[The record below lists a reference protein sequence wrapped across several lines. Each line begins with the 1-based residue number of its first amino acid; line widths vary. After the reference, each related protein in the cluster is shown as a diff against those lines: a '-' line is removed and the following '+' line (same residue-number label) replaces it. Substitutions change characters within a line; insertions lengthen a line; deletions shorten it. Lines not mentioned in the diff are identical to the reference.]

1 MTPLQKHYFGL
12 LWQHKGMALLGVLL
26 AVITAVAGIA
36 LLAVSG
42 WFISAAALAGL
53 TAVSAIEF
61 NFLTPGAMVR
71 GFSITRTLGRYG
83 ERYTSHEATFRVISR
98 LRADLFRFLARR
110 HWHEVQMNRHESA
123 SRLLQDIQHIE
134 SIYVSALLP
143 AVVVLATVLGLVLSL
158 ALLLPQALPWAL
170 PLLVLAVVV
179 MPWLYTRQ
187 VLQPQNQLHQLRVA
201 QWQFAS
207 SLLSSMRTL
216 SLHQQLEH
224 SGEQLAQQ
232 ASAGDQ
238 QEITTVNRQQF
249 SMLLAQIFLALLA
262 VVVFWQAFVAYQ
274 QGILA
279 GAEVFMW
286 LLLTLGCGEV
296 LIGACPIL
304 ASLRLGLAALL
315 RLEALQPAQA
325 SPEPRQL
332 TEGAGLI
339 RLQQLSY
346 GYPSQPHPVFQ
357 QVDVSFAA
365 PGWYWVCG
373 ASGSGKS
380 TLIALLAGQLQAS
393 SGTVQIRSASA
404 RPPALMPQRID
415 ILRASLRD
423 NLCLHHD
430 HSDEAIMAVLHLVEL
445 DYWTQSL
452 PQGLDTWLG
461 DGEWQPSG
469 GEAKRIG
476 LARLLLQDADIMLLD
491 EPAAGMDTALAE
503 RIFARLAQRWAGKL
517 VIANTHDRQLMRSGQ
532 QLVEVGRSAFTCKT
546 VR

>member
-1 MTPLQKHYFGL
+1 MTPLQKHYFAL

-26 AVITAVAGIA
+26 AVITAIAGIA

-61 NFLTPGAMVR
+61 NFFTPGAMVR

-98 LRADLFRFLARR
+98 LRADLFRLLARR
-110 HWHEVQMNRHESA
+110 HWQEVQMNRHESA

-143 AVVVLATVLGLVLSL
+143 AVVVLATTAGLVISL

-207 SLLSSMRTL
+207 SVLSSMRTL

-224 SGEQLAQQ
+224 SGEQMTLQAQ
-232 ASAGDQ
+232 AGDQ
-238 QEITTVNRQQF
+238 QEIATVNRQQC
-249 SMLLAQIFLALLA
+249 SILLAQSCLTLLA
-262 VVVFWQAFVAYQ
+262 VVVFWQAVVAYQ
-274 QGILA
+274 QGIVA
-279 GAEVFMW
+279 GADVFMW

-296 LIGACPIL
+296 LIGASPIL

-315 RLEALQPAQA
+315 RLEALQSAQTGTDL
-325 SPEPRQL
+325 RQL
-332 TEGAGLI
+332 TAGEGLI
-339 RLQQLSY
+339 QLQQLSY
-346 GYPSQPHPVFQ
+346 GYPSQPQPVFQ
-357 QVDVSFAA
+357 QLEVSFTA

-380 TLIALLAGQLQAS
+380 TLIALLAGQLQAT
-393 SGTVQIRSASA
+393 SGVVRIRSASG
-404 RPPALMPQRID
+404 RQPALMPQRID

-469 GEAKRIG
+469 GETKRIG

-532 QLVEVGRSAFTCKT
+532 LLVEVGRSAFTCKT

>member
-279 GAEVFMW
+279 GADVFMW

-325 SPEPRQL
+325 SAEPRQL

-365 PGWYWVCG
+365 PGWCWVCG
-373 ASGSGKS
+373 TSGSGKS

-393 SGTVQIRSASA
+393 SGTVQIRSVSA
-404 RPPALMPQRID
+404 RQPALMPQRID